1 MAELFNLPKALAD
14 GYSYTDVAEALAKQ
28 NKFNLAKAR
37 ADGYDDRTIA
47 ATLALGRPITGG
59 EAFFQNLEQQFV
71 ADYAGLAQLAKPVSE
86 SLKSVGIDTSAGET
100 TGITPEGYEDPL
112 SWMAGTPVSP
122 EAEATTEKNR
132 LRNEL
137 EARITAEVAPGSALA
152 GRFTG
157 ALTSPI
163 NLLPIGSTAT
173 AVKTIA
179 SFGAAGAVGGAL
191 DPVFEELGDKP
202 YTTRAQ
208 NIALGGAFGGTLG
221 ALFAGGKAAIGKIF
235 TNKGGELADVTDD
248 VAAGT
253 ADLTKPH
260 YKYKGVDEEGQP
272 IFEQVGTRAV
282 TPAPVKNAEDDLLE
296 ETQNIFD
303 VNALPKLAPYLSSGA
318 PPRFGRSQIEFE
330 TDLDRALYI
339 VGRSDTK
346 SAKHDDYVKYLIDAL
361 NLSEEGVAKI
371 AKEVHK
377 EQIGKLKA
385 AQADLAF
392 KNKPLD
398 KLKLS
403 LSEKIENLI
412 NPVDKY
418 LDDSS
423 KMMYNYGKTIPLND
437 AGKMVISPKI
447 MQTEGFQRIST
458 IVKQYVPEATDTRA
472 LMMVKGYQD
481 MLDNLK
487 KIDGRDFKA
496 KSFEDM
502 LKNKEANRDMELKL
516 RAAGELDGC

>member
-59 EAFFQNLEQQFV
+59 DAFFQNLEQQFV
-71 ADYAGLAQLAKPVSE
+71 ADYAGIAQLAKPVSE
-86 SLKSVGIDTSAGET
+86 SLKSVGIDTAASET
-100 TGITPEGYEDPL
+100 TGIVPEGYEDPL

-137 EARITAEVAPGSALA
+137 EARITAEVKPGAALA

-173 AVKTIA
+173 AGKTIA
-179 SFGAAGAVGGAL
+179 SFGAAGAVGGAI
-191 DPVFEELGDKP
+191 DPIFEELGDKP

-208 NIALGGAFGGTLG
+208 NIALGGAFGGTVG
-221 ALFAGGKAAIGKIF
+221 ALWAGSKAIANKIF

-303 VNALPKLAPYLSSGA
+303 VTTLPKLPQYLSGA
-318 PPRFGRSQIEFE
+318 APRFGKSEVEFE

-339 VGRSDTK
+339 VGRSDSK
-346 SAKHDDYVKYLIDAL
+346 SAKHQDYVNYLTKSL
-361 NLSEEGVAKI
+361 NLPEADVLKL
-371 AKEVHK
+371 AKEVRT
-377 EQIGKLKA
+377 EQIGKLKT
-385 AQADLAF
+385 AQMDLAV
-392 KNKPLD
+392 KNKPQD
-398 KLKLS
+398 RIKLS
-403 LSEKIENLI
+403 LSEKVENLI

-481 MLDNLK
+481 MLDKLK
-487 KIDGRDFKA
+487 EIDGRGFKA
-496 KSFEDM
+496 RSFEDM